1 MIKRRQLVNVSRDIR
16 VQSATRTRIHFTL
29 IKGLFLYFHSYQT
42 FRSKYLK
49 ASIKPLG
56 AYLIFDSLNWFF
68 FKMKGGKG
76 WKFIQKDITS

>member
-56 AYLIFDSLNWFF
+56 AYLIFDSLNWVLF
-68 FKMKGGKG
+68 
-76 WKFIQKDITS
+76 

>member
-56 AYLIFDSLNWFF
+56 AYLIFDSLNWVF